1 MVKPKIIIDKEIG
14 EEILRK
20 ASIKEKLKEVKEF
33 YHGWNS
39 ILLLKTN
46 KRVYS
51 VRIFTSDFGFHG
63 NEWKAQKEEYIY
75 KKLNSNNIKAPKF
88 FYHDKSKKII
98 PYDYILIEYLPG
110 IQLSEIDGAVQK
122 GKRRSPTLSK
132 KAYAKILYEIGRRI
146 AKIHSIKMPRLSIFD
161 FPLDKNVEWKPLR
174 SFEEYLKRC
183 SDKKLKKKIEI
194 YAKGVLEK
202 LPKKPRL
209 VPVHTEITSRNVLV
223 KNKTNWKFSGI
234 IDIEWFMKCLPEREF
249 ARQTHE
255 LLAYHRDKKLFRWRL
270 RNLLKGYY
278 ENGGKLD
285 YPETIP
291 LMILHHLLWVSYTPK
306 RFKENKWLFE
316 INLSDAENIVKEYK
330 NVISEL
336 E

>member
-1 MVKPKIIIDKEIG
+1 MVKQKIIIDREIG

-20 ASIKEKLKEVKEF
+20 ASIKEKLNEVKEF

-39 ILLLKTN
+39 IFLLKTN

-51 VRIFTSDFGFHG
+51 MRIFTSNFGFYG

-75 KKLNSNNIKAPKF
+75 KKLNSNKVKAPRF

-98 PYDYILIEYLPG
+98 PYDYILIEYLQG

-122 GKRRSPTLSK
+122 GKRRSSNLSK
-132 KAYAKILYEIGRRI
+132 KTYAKILYEVGKEM
-146 AKIHSIKMPRLSIFD
+146 AKIHSIKMPRLSVFD
-161 FPLDKNVEWKPLR
+161 FPLNKNVKWEPLK

-183 SDKKLKKKIEI
+183 SDKKLKKKIET
-194 YAKGVLEK
+194 YAKEILEN
-202 LPKKPRL
+202 LPKRPKL

-223 KNKTNWKFSGI
+223 KDKNNWKFSGI

-249 ARQTHE
+249 ARQTYE
-255 LLAYHRDKKLFRWRL
+255 LLAYHRDKKMFRWRL

-278 ENGGKLD
+278 ENGGRLD
-285 YPETIP
+285 YPETIS
-291 LMILHHLLWVSYTPK
+291 LMILHHLLWMSYTPK
-306 RFKENKWLFE
+306 RFKENKWLFD
-316 INLSDAENIVKEYK
+316 INLKDAENIVKEYK
-330 NVISEL
+330 NAISRL